1 MSTNKLKLNPYKTE
15 FLIGNERQ
23 RSKYLSMFPI
33 EFLAVKTNPVESA
46 RNLGVI
52 FHKNFTFRSQI
63 YAVCSSC
70 FYHMR
75 DLRRIRRHL
84 DLDSARLL
92 ATALVS
98 SRLDYCKSLLCG
110 IADIDLT
117 MLQHVQNQ
125 LACLVAKSPPFTR
138 SIPLLRSLHWLLVR
152 FRILFKIN
160 LLTYKTLRE
169 KQPVYLHSML
179 AASIP
184 SRSLRSNNDNSLSV
198 PRVKT
203 NTGARAFHSCAP
215 SLWNNLPLSVRSA
228 ISVATFK
235 KYLKTHLFYSAFPP

>member
-1 MSTNKLKLNPYKTE
+1 M
-15 FLIGNERQ
+15 Q
-23 RSKYLSMFPI
+23 
-33 EFLAVKTNPVESA
+33 
-46 RNLGVI
+46 
-52 FHKNFTFRSQI
+52 
-63 YAVCSSC
+63 
-70 FYHMR
+70 

-84 DLDSARLL
+84 DLDRAKLL
-92 ATALVS
+92 STALVS
-98 SRLDYCKSLLCG
+98 SRLDYCNSLLYG

-117 MLQHVQNQ
+117 KLQRVQNQ
-125 LACLVAKSPPFTR
+125 LARLVTKSPPFTC
-138 SIPLLRSLHWLLVR
+138 SFPLLRSLHWLPVR

-184 SRSLRSNNDNSLSV
+184 SRSMRSNNDNSLSV

-203 NTGARAFHSCAP
+203 INGARAFHSCAP

-228 ISVATFK
+228 SSVATFK
-235 KYLKTHLFYSAFPP
+235 KYLKTHLFDLAFPP

>member
-1 MSTNKLKLNPYKTE
+1 
-15 FLIGNERQ
+15 
-23 RSKYLSMFPI
+23 MFPI
-33 EFLAVKTNPVESA
+33 ELLGVKTNPVKSA

-52 FHKNFTFRSQI
+52 FDNNFTFHSHI
-63 YAVCSSC
+63 SAFCSSC

-75 DLRRIRRHL
+75 DLWRICRHL
-84 DLDSARLL
+84 VLDSAKLL

-98 SRLDYCKSLLCG
+98 SRLDYCTSLLYG
-110 IADIDLT
+110 IADIYLT
-117 MLQHVQNQ
+117 RLQCVQNQ
-125 LACLVAKSPPFTR
+125 LARLVTKSSPFTR
-138 SIPLLRSLHWLLVR
+138 SIPLLRSLHWLPVR

-184 SRSLRSNNDNSLSV
+184 SHSLRSNNDNSLSV

-203 NTGARAFHSCAP
+203 NTGARGFHSCAP
-215 SLWNNLPLSVRSA
+215 SLWNNLSLSVHSA
-228 ISVATFK
+228 SSVATFK
-235 KYLKTHLFYSAFPP
+235 KYLKTHLFDLAFPP